1 MPELDNDST
10 IIVSEKG
17 SLTLVYEKGFY
28 SVWKTEGTFY
38 HIYLKGK
45 KIQRCFNLDIA
56 IKMIELVQ
64 LDYKI
69 YMEDREKSEQSE
81 DDSANYNVIKAVEKS
96 YLKKNTKIDDLEKK
110 YNRLKK
116 HFDEIMMHYRKM
128 KTLYKENNVLF
139 KTSSENEKKMQKLIE
154 SKKKALVNI
163 KEKET
168 NLMQKIACLNK
179 LSRSVL
185 ILKQNEEKNYKVE
198 EHKANLYSLA
208 EEIRKI
214 YFPKKETECQTT

>member
-1 MPELDNDST
+1 MPELGNDST

-56 IKMIELVQ
+56 IKMIELAQ
-64 LDYKI
+64 YDYKLH
-69 YMEDREKSEQSE
+69 MKDKSVVIKSKH
-81 DDSANYNVIKAVEKS
+81 DVNNFDVIKAVEIES
-96 YLKKNTKIDDLEKK
+96 LSRNARIKNLELR
-110 YNRLKK
+110 YERLKK
-116 HFDEIMMHYRKM
+116 HFDEIISNYRKL
-128 KTLYKENNVLF
+128 KNSHKEKL
-139 KTSSENEKKMQKLIE
+139 EYEKKETDQAQQKN
-154 SKKKALVNI
+154 KF
-163 KEKET
+163 
-168 NLMQKIACLNK
+168 LNK

-185 ILKQNEEKNYKVE
+185 TLRKNEEKNYKVE